1 MPWRD
6 SSTLRDT
13 VRSPREVWAPA
24 AASGHASPRA
34 WNSLSQQAPRC
45 PRRPAPSGAAL
56 CALRVLSLLDPR
68 AWPAA
73 PPPGSQLLPR
83 LPRVPVPT
91 SSSPAP
97 ARSRARSPRPALVPP
112 RAAATANKIRGRVR
126 RFKRR
131 LLREAGR
138 EIRRCGQNPAGGC
151 DPCRAV
157 RCGERAGVGA
167 RGGAA
172 LRQRRGG

>member
-1 MPWRD
+1 MYPRTEELRPREGCGNMPWRD

-13 VRSPREVWAPA
+13 VRAPREVWAPA

-34 WNSLSQQAPRC
+34 WNSLSQQAPRG

-83 LPRVPVPT
+83 LPRVPVPA

-97 ARSRARSPRPALVPP
+97 PPVARALPAPPPSPRVRPP
-112 RAAATANKIRGRVR
+112 QPIR
-126 RFKRR
+126 F
-131 LLREAGR
+131 
-138 EIRRCGQNPAGGC
+138 
-151 DPCRAV
+151 
-157 RCGERAGVGA
+157 
-167 RGGAA
+167 GAA
-172 LRQRRGG
+172 CADSNGGS